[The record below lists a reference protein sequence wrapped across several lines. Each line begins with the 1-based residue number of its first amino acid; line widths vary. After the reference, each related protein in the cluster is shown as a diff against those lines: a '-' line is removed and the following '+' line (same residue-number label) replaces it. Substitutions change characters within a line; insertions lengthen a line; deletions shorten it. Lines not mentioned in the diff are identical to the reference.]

1 MRFLDL
7 IATQGVEHVRCKQEI
22 RFEKDALPC
31 CLAHSQLV
39 NRGIVKHCAHA
50 CDGAEC
56 REPCFQVQGGMLPAD
71 SVIRSAAE
79 KLVKE
84 IKGEREGRLL

>member
-1 MRFLDL
+1 M
-7 IATQGVEHVRCKQEI
+7 
-22 RFEKDALPC
+22 
-31 CLAHSQLV
+31 
-39 NRGIVKHCAHA
+39 KHCAHA

-84 IKGEREGRLL
+84 IKGEREGRLP